1 MRTDPRVARS
11 RASILDACAEVLAEE
26 GFSGVTIEAVAARS
40 GAAKTTIYRHWD
52 SREALMIEAFG
63 ACSGPPGPP
72 PATGSV
78 REDVRAVLTG
88 LAAKLNESDWRATM
102 CSLLDA
108 ASRDEGLARLHVAT
122 VAERRRP
129 LTDALERGIASGE
142 LPADL
147 DVEQAVAMIAG
158 PLFYRAMVSREPL
171 DAEFIGAVVAGTLPA
186 PRAAGDRGTPSPD
199 GG

>member
-11 RASILDACAEVLAEE
+11 RASILDACAEVLAEQ

-108 ASRDEGLARLHVAT
+108 ASRDEGLARLHVVT

-171 DAEFIGAVVAGTLPA
+171 DAGFIDAVVTGTLPA
-186 PRAAGDRGTPSPD
+186 PRAAGDRGTPSP
-199 GG
+199 GGG